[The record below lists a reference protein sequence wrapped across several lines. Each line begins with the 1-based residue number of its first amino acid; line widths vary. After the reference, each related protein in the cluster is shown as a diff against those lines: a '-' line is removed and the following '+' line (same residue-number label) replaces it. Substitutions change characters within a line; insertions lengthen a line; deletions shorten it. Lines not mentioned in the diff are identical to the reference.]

1 MAKGDSFSVIPTY
14 IKHWTESKPWGT
26 EIRIL
31 SESGLQTIQCKWYD
45 RKRDENGRVSN
56 NPLKKKEK

>member
-1 MAKGDSFSVIPTY
+1 MAKGDSFLEIPTY

-31 SESGLQTIQCKWYD
+31 SETGLQVIHCKWYD
-45 RKRDENGRVSN
+45 RKRDEHGRVSDKD
-56 NPLKKKEK
+56 LKKRKE